1 MSPPALNALTLG
13 SLNPRPARL
22 WRCADCSAI
31 CWAYLSAAPAYSGVV
46 FAGTQAQKQ
55 CWCGFEMTANSLLPA
70 TDCALAC
77 PGDATQKCGG
87 PCLSTVSKIDCRG
100 LGWTLVGLILGGGAA
115 YLAVGAGIRHRQGQ
129 RGAAL
134 LPHRAQWLALHAL
147 ALDGVA
153 FARSGGGRAAGRQ
166 RGGQGEEGRGDE
178 RAEKAGKRERKQKQ
192 ETSETSKER
201 KRKGKRRTE
210 DRTEP
215 LLADAGAGTAE
226 PQTGG
231 ADGDVAKSSSAGG
244 GGRWIHVPS

>member
-1 MSPPALNALTLG
+1 MA
-13 SLNPRPARL
+13 
-22 WRCADCSAI
+22 
-31 CWAYLSAAPAYSGVV
+31 
-46 FAGTQAQKQ
+46 
-55 CWCGFEMTANSLLPA
+55 ANSLLPA

-77 PGDATQKCGG
+77 PGDPQQKCGG

-134 LPHRAQWLALHAL
+134 LPHRAEWLALHAL

-166 RGGQGEEGRGDE
+166 RGGQGDEGRGDE
-178 RAEKAGKRERKQKQ
+178 RAEKAGKRERKQKH
-192 ETSETSKER
+192 ETSEKER

-210 DRTEP
+210 DRTQP

-226 PQTGG
+226 PQRDG
-231 ADGDVAKSSSAGG
+231 ADGDAAKSSSAGG

>member
-1 MSPPALNALTLG
+1 MA
-13 SLNPRPARL
+13 
-22 WRCADCSAI
+22 
-31 CWAYLSAAPAYSGVV
+31 
-46 FAGTQAQKQ
+46 
-55 CWCGFEMTANSLLPA
+55 ANSLLPA

-134 LPHRAQWLALHAL
+134 LPHRAEWLALHVL
-147 ALDGVA
+147 VLDGVA
-153 FARSGGGRAAGRQ
+153 WARSGGGGAAGRQ
-166 RGGQGEEGRGDE
+166 RGGQGDEGRGDE
-178 RAEKAGKRERKQKQ
+178 RAEKAGTREPRERKQKH
-192 ETSETSKER
+192 ETSEKER

-210 DRTEP
+210 DRTQP
-215 LLADAGAGTAE
+215 LLADAGAGVGTAM